1 MARDHCV
8 APPGSRRDENQ
19 PTGQT
24 DGEIGMSGQPVTSP
38 EAAATSGE
46 TVEQALARAQSAAKA
61 RRNDEATAICNE
73 ILAKVPGHPAAVAL
87 LGMVAA
93 NSGRLEDGCRLLEAA
108 VAARPNVPAFR
119 SALGAVYQ
127 KLCRMPDA
135 LREAATA
142 VNAQSTN
149 TEFLVGLAMIQIDLD
164 QHEQAAITLLRAI
177 GHKQDSPEA
186 HLALAQVLLAR
197 GETAP
202 GWLEY
207 EWRNRIDVPHNT
219 LPRMTSPAWNGMQIP
234 RGRILLVG
242 DQGYGDTIQFARYI
256 PLVAERCQEVVL
268 GCSAELADLLRNVPG
283 VAACYARWDAIPPHA
298 AHCRLSS
305 LPLMFQTTM
314 DNIPGTSPYL
324 AADPARVTAWAE
336 RLGAPCGPRIGLA
349 WTGRPTHPNDMRRS
363 LALERL
369 LPLTDAASCQFVALQ
384 KPVPARDEAVMAR
397 FPGLTDLSAAL
408 TDFAETAAL
417 IANLDLVVTIDSA
430 VGHLAG
436 ALGKPAWVM
445 LAKAADWRWMLN
457 RTDTPWYPTLRLFRQ
472 QTPGAW
478 DAVIA
483 EVASALRSEG
493 WR

>member
-1 MARDHCV
+1 
-8 APPGSRRDENQ
+8 
-19 PTGQT
+19 
-24 DGEIGMSGQPVTSP
+24 MSGQPVTSP
-38 EAAATSGE
+38 AAAATSGE

-256 PLVAERCQEVVL
+256 PLGARLQR
-268 GCSAELADLLRNVPG
+268 GTGRFAAQRPRRGGLLRPLG
-283 VAACYARWDAIPPHA
+283 RDPAARRA
-298 AHCRLSS
+298 
-305 LPLMFQTTM
+305 LPAVQ
-314 DNIPGTSPYL
+314 P
-324 AADPARVTAWAE
+324 AADVPDNDGQHSRHITLSRRRSGARH
-336 RLGAPCGPRIGLA
+336 RLGRAPRRAVRATHRPRLD
-349 WTGRPTHPNDMRRS
+349 RP
-363 LALERL
+363 A
-369 LPLTDAASCQFVALQ
+369 DASQ
-384 KPVPARDEAVMAR
+384 
-397 FPGLTDLSAAL
+397 
-408 TDFAETAAL
+408 
-417 IANLDLVVTIDSA
+417 
-430 VGHLAG
+430 
-436 ALGKPAWVM
+436 
-445 LAKAADWRWMLN
+445 
-457 RTDTPWYPTLRLFRQ
+457 
-472 QTPGAW
+472 
-478 DAVIA
+478 
-483 EVASALRSEG
+483 
-493 WR
+493 

>member
-1 MARDHCV
+1 
-8 APPGSRRDENQ
+8 
-19 PTGQT
+19 
-24 DGEIGMSGQPVTSP
+24 
-38 EAAATSGE
+38 
-46 TVEQALARAQSAAKA
+46 
-61 RRNDEATAICNE
+61 
-73 ILAKVPGHPAAVAL
+73 
-87 LGMVAA
+87 
-93 NSGRLEDGCRLLEAA
+93 
-108 VAARPNVPAFR
+108 
-119 SALGAVYQ
+119 
-127 KLCRMPDA
+127 
-135 LREAATA
+135 
-142 VNAQSTN
+142 
-149 TEFLVGLAMIQIDLD
+149 
-164 QHEQAAITLLRAI
+164 
-177 GHKQDSPEA
+177 
-186 HLALAQVLLAR
+186 
-197 GETAP
+197 
-202 GWLEY
+202 
-207 EWRNRIDVPHNT
+207 
-219 LPRMTSPAWNGMQIP
+219 MTSPAWNGMQIP

-445 LAKAADWRWMLN
+445 LAKAADWRWMLT

-472 QTPGAW
+472 QTPGAMGCR
-478 DAVIA
+478 DRRSRQRAAERGMEVIDDGA
-483 EVASALRSEG
+483 EVAEVIASGLVDAPWYMACHPDVGRGWDGRHNAFLPLRLA
-493 WR
+493 

>member
-1 MARDHCV
+1 MTYFHLELAQHDVILADGLPAETYLDTGPDAVFHGHGSPISLYPDLASRLWDAKACAPLLVTGPVIDSLRQWLGITASRHQAAV
-8 APPGSRRDENQ
+8 AMKTN

-197 GETAP
+197 G
-202 GWLEY
+202 G
-207 EWRNRIDVPHNT
+207 
-219 LPRMTSPAWNGMQIP
+219 NG
-234 RGRILLVG
+234 
-242 DQGYGDTIQFARYI
+242 
-256 PLVAERCQEVVL
+256 
-268 GCSAELADLLRNVPG
+268 
-283 VAACYARWDAIPPHA
+283 
-298 AHCRLSS
+298 
-305 LPLMFQTTM
+305 
-314 DNIPGTSPYL
+314 
-324 AADPARVTAWAE
+324 
-336 RLGAPCGPRIGLA
+336 
-349 WTGRPTHPNDMRRS
+349 
-363 LALERL
+363 
-369 LPLTDAASCQFVALQ
+369 
-384 KPVPARDEAVMAR
+384 
-397 FPGLTDLSAAL
+397 
-408 TDFAETAAL
+408 
-417 IANLDLVVTIDSA
+417 
-430 VGHLAG
+430 AG
-436 ALGKPAWVM
+436 AGWNTNGAI
-445 LAKAADWRWMLN
+445 ASTC
-457 RTDTPWYPTLRLFRQ
+457 RTTRCR
-472 QTPGAW
+472 A
-478 DAVIA
+478 
-483 EVASALRSEG
+483 
-493 WR
+493 